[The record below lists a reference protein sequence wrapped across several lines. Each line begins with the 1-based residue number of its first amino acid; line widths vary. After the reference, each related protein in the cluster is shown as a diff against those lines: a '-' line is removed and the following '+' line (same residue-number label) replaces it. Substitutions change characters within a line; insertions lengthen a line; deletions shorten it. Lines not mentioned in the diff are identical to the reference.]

1 MSTPGRS
8 TGASRPRP
16 QGGFT
21 LVELVIVIMLAGILA
36 VAAMDRLPG
45 AGLSLGAQADQ
56 VASDV
61 RLVQSLEL
69 TRGASY
75 CLNVMPSGYQITDQG
90 CTTPIVNPATGA
102 TTTDFGPGITAG
114 TNFTNGYVAFRGPG
128 VPYASQTTA
137 LAAPGVITL
146 SAGGASA
153 TVSIAPQTG
162 YVSVQ

>member
-1 MSTPGRS
+1 MNAPGRS
-8 TGASRPRP
+8 TAATQRRL
-16 QGGFT
+16 QAGFT
-21 LVELVIVIMLAGILA
+21 LIELVIVIVLAGILA

-45 AGLSLGAQADQ
+45 AGLSLGAQTDQ
-56 VASDV
+56 VASDL

-75 CLNVMPSGYQITDQG
+75 CLNVMPGGYQITDQG
-90 CTTPIVNPATGA
+90 CATAIVNPATGV
-102 TTTDFGPGITAG
+102 TTTNFGPGITAS

-137 LAAPGVITL
+137 LGAPGVITL
-146 SAGGASA
+146 SAGGASR